1 MKDQWIIKTNCEVKG
16 LDKAISMY
24 TKSIKTDELK
34 TLSTCGNKSKQ
45 YNIFDFIR
53 NNEDFYYIYDVVLSA
68 VREVLTGKNIN
79 LLNAWTV
86 LGQEKG
92 YHVVH
97 SHDPNN
103 TIQDQ
108 KIATVLYL
116 NTTPKSEWQLINEEE
131 AGNFK
136 EIIVPCG
143 RNKFMYVK
151 YVESEGFK
159 KNIDQR
165 TFDSYPYLRAWLKIT
180 KRQDLWTEFKMS

>member
-1 MKDQWIIKTNCEVKG
+1 
-16 LDKAISMY
+16 
-24 TKSIKTDELK
+24 
-34 TLSTCGNKSKQ
+34 
-45 YNIFDFIR
+45 
-53 NNEDFYYIYDVVLSA
+53 VLSA

-131 AGNFK
+131 AGNFYALYY
-136 EIIVPCG
+136 
-143 RNKFMYVK
+143 RNDKINYWT
-151 YVESEGFK
+151 YAPK
-159 KNIDQR
+159 KGDLLIFPSN
-165 TFDSYPYLRAWLKIT
+165 TFHGTYPQPKGLRQTLNMDF
-180 KRQDLWTEFKMS
+180 QVYG